1 MEKDLKIGP
10 EKLLI
15 QGNIMAWEDNMVKL
29 SNISLVSASDISAM
43 PFPMYSLIVF
53 LIGLVLLYFM
63 PSIGI
68 LVLVLFATGIVCW
81 YVLNEEH
88 RKGLIL
94 TILLDS
100 GHSIQ
105 LVFQNREHVQQV
117 LKILQEIL
125 ADGNIHNR
133 SILINIEDCTIE
145 EKENVLNEL
154 DMST

>member
-1 MEKDLKIGP
+1 MGKDLKIGP

-15 QGNIMAWEDNMVKL
+15 RGNIMVWEDNMVQL
-29 SNISLVSASDISAM
+29 SSISFVSSSEVSAV

-53 LIGLVLLYFM
+53 LIGIILLYFTL
-63 PSIGI
+63 SIGTLLLI
-68 LVLVLFATGIVCW
+68 LFAAGIVCW
-81 YVLNEEH
+81 YMLNEEH

-105 LVFQNREHVQQV
+105 FVFQNREHVQQV

-125 ADGNIHNR
+125 ADGNIHDR

-145 EKENVLNEL
+145 EKESVLKESDVN
-154 DMST
+154 T

>member
-10 EKLLI
+10 DKLLI
-15 QGNIMAWEDNMVKL
+15 QGNIMTWEDNMVQL
-29 SNISLVSASDISAM
+29 SSISFVSSSEVSTV

-53 LIGLVLLYFM
+53 LIGIILLYFI
-63 PSIGI
+63 PSIGTLI
-68 LVLVLFATGIVCW
+68 LVLFATGIVCW

>member
-1 MEKDLKIGP
+1 MGKDLKIGP

-15 QGNIMAWEDNMVKL
+15 RGNIMTWEDNMVQL
-29 SNISLVSASDISAM
+29 SSISFVSSSEVSTV

-53 LIGLVLLYFM
+53 LIGIILLYFI
-63 PSIGI
+63 PSIGTLI
-68 LVLVLFATGIVCW
+68 LVLFAAGIVCW
-81 YVLNEEH
+81 YMLNEEH

-117 LKILQEIL
+117 LKVLQEIF

-133 SILINIEDCTIE
+133 SILINMEDCTIE
-145 EKENVLNEL
+145 ENVLGEL
-154 DMST
+154 DMNT